1 MKPEFGQIAGLAFFT
16 TEKAMAKLSPS
27 EYIRNPMII
36 AAARETPALQ
46 WTSTTPPF
54 EKERKDTF
62 KLSISIKMEQ
72 SIFSFTTKA
81 S

>member
-46 WTSTTPPF
+46 
-54 EKERKDTF
+54 
-62 KLSISIKMEQ
+62 
-72 SIFSFTTKA
+72 
-81 S
+81 